1 MLDSKFFSLFRKK
14 ENVNEEETN
23 QLKTFMIVGLGNPGK
38 EYQKNRHNIGFMA
51 IDEIAKSLG
60 FENRKVKSKAIVLE
74 GKQNKRKIILV
85 KPQTYM
91 NLSGNSVAPLI
102 RFYKVPLNNLIVI
115 HDDLD
120 LPALSIRLR
129 PNGGAGGQKGVASII
144 QNLGTQ
150 DFNRVRVGIGRPP
163 GRMEAANYVL
173 KNFSKQE
180 ESELP
185 FLLNTIK
192 EAVIAIMESG
202 IEVAMNQY
210 NGDNKAERYD
220 AGSNFPTG

>member
-1 MLDSKFFSLFRKK
+1 MLDNKFFNLFRKK
-14 ENVNEEETN
+14 ENIDEEETN
-23 QLKTFMIVGLGNPGK
+23 QNQTFMIVGLGNPGK

-51 IDEIAKSLG
+51 IEEIAKSLG
-60 FENRKVKSKAIVLE
+60 FENRKVKSKAIIME
-74 GKQNKRKIILV
+74 GKQNNRKIILV

-91 NLSGNSVAPLI
+91 NLSGSSVAPLI
-102 RFYKVPLNNLIVI
+102 RFYKVIPENLIVI

-120 LPALSIRLR
+120 LPVLSIRLR

-192 EAVIAIMESG
+192 EAVMAIMDSG
-202 IEVAMNQY
+202 IEIAMNQF
-210 NGDNKAERYD
+210 NGDNKAER
-220 AGSNFPTG
+220 